1 MSTRRAGRESGG
13 SLRYVTDAEPGI
25 RRRRRRRGGEFHFSY
40 VDPRGAAVR
49 DEATLARIRS
59 LAIPPAYEDVWI
71 CAHADGHMQA
81 TGRDARGRKQ
91 YRYHRLWRSRRDDQK
106 HARMHEFGR
115 ALPRLRRAL
124 RADLSRRG
132 LPRDKV
138 LALVISLMDA
148 TCVRVGNEGY
158 ARSNGSFGLS
168 TLLDRHARV
177 RREGAGTLRFP
188 GKGGTLHEVDVR
200 DTRLAA
206 LVRRCQHLPGQ
217 HLFQYVDEAGGVHA
231 IDSGQVNDYL
241 RRHMAGDFTA
251 KDFRTWHATL
261 HACQLLLRVP
271 RPDPCTDAAC
281 RRAMSEVV
289 DAVAAQLRNTPT
301 VCRKSYI
308 NPLVLEAWQQGR
320 APFTGGVRGGA
331 QALLALLRRSG
342 ATGKPRAMG
351 RALSARAYGPPAAAS
366 ATRRDPV
373 RRRPAVPAPRRVHPH
388 RRAWAGTPRT
398 ASSARP

>member
-1 MSTRRAGRESGG
+1 MANRRAGRDSSV

-25 RRRRRRRGGEFHFSY
+25 RRRRRSRDGQVHFSY
-40 VDPRGAAVR
+40 VDARGAPVR

-71 CAHADGHMQA
+71 CAHADGHLQA

-91 YRYHRLWRSRRDDQK
+91 YRYHSLWRSSRDDQK

-124 RADLSRRG
+124 RADLGRRG

-138 LALVISLMDA
+138 LALVVSLMDA

-158 ARSNGSFGLS
+158 ARSNGSFGMS
-168 TLLDRHARV
+168 TLLDRHAHF
-177 RREGAGTLRFP
+177 RRDGAGTLRFP
-188 GKGGTLHEVDVR
+188 GKGGTPHQVDIR

-217 HLFQYVDEAGGVHA
+217 HLFQYEDESGAVHA
-231 IDSGQVNDYL
+231 VDSGQVNDYL
-241 RRHMAGDFTA
+241 RRRTSGDFTA

-281 RRAMSEVV
+281 RRAVAEVV
-289 DAVAAQLRNTPT
+289 CAVAAQLRNTPS

-320 APFTGGVRGGA
+320 APFDGGA
-331 QALLALLRRSG
+331 QRGARALLSLLQRSG
-342 ATGKPRAMG
+342 ATRRKVGARWTPGAPEPASRRDASAGPARRRSVAADSRFSRA
-351 RALSARAYGPPAAAS
+351 ARAI
-366 ATRRDPV
+366 ATFP
-373 RRRPAVPAPRRVHPH
+373 
-388 RRAWAGTPRT
+388 
-398 ASSARP
+398 